1 MAEHIRIGDVAPRVH
16 YAADGAQTV
25 FIYPFPIFRVA
36 DLEVRLDGQVQAGGY
51 TVLGAGA
58 SEGGRIVFAVP
69 PAAGLVLALR
79 RRLVIARTSDFQP
92 NGLLRANTLNDD
104 LDHQVAALQEF
115 RDDLGS
121 TIRINPGEV
130 PAGLTLPDREGRANR
145 VLGFDSL
152 GHVTAFAREEG
163 TLRVP
168 FRGAIPRTISDKLAE
183 ILSARDFGATGDG
196 ITDDGPALQA
206 AMSAAAA
213 AGRVLEIGEG
223 TFRTTMPLSLAG
235 AAAGLTMRGSII
247 YAGGSGAPAL
257 TLGDG
262 AAARNASKL
271 YQGLRVIRE
280 TISDWLNE
288 ADIGILIR
296 NLDASIVEVRQV
308 EGFTIGLRT
317 EGVER
322 GFEDSVLHLG
332 RIVNNRIGL
341 DVRTSTAAAWNNSI
355 RYIGGHFANASA
367 THPTMD
373 RYGVRF
379 SCPPG
384 AYPRHNAHLFV
395 GPAFELQRQGSPG
408 TVSAIPFLLE
418 AGDERGIIARGV
430 RMEQCSPFV
439 ARHAGGANDCIYE
452 VSYVGT
458 YAFTG
463 VAVEYTAAATRAGGT
478 VIPLHQAAAAQG
490 TPRLVAAAEN
500 VRQRAFRQSVDT
512 AGGVGFEQMA
522 VLSGNPSTSPTNL
535 SGFAFAGLTLLTL
548 NADTVGLPTSR
559 ALAFVVDSREC
570 KEFFIAA
577 EGSELRPVVM
587 QFDANENVLDGGSP
601 ALFSNMNAVWAGSPS
616 FFWEGNADLDSLVGG
631 LAINKLQRVTLH
643 PNARYAAIGVRGGSA
658 SAVLKALRLY
668 CAPLYAPALLYGGS
682 RKWGVR
688 EYTTADTGWTI
699 PALAAGAT
707 ATRDVTLPGVRQGDF
722 VQASFAKSLGF
733 QSGGVVFHASV
744 GGTASTDQVRVTAH
758 NVSGGS
764 ITVDAGTLYLRAT
777 KPRI

>member
-1 MAEHIRIGDVAPRVH
+1 
-16 YAADGAQTV
+16 
-25 FIYPFPIFRVA
+25 
-36 DLEVRLDGQVQAGGY
+36 
-51 TVLGAGA
+51 
-58 SEGGRIVFAVP
+58 
-69 PAAGLVLALR
+69 
-79 RRLVIARTSDFQP
+79 
-92 NGLLRANTLNDD
+92 
-104 LDHQVAALQEF
+104 
-115 RDDLGS
+115 
-121 TIRINPGEV
+121 
-130 PAGLTLPDREGRANR
+130 
-145 VLGFDSL
+145 
-152 GHVTAFAREEG
+152 
-163 TLRVP
+163 
-168 FRGAIPRTISDKLAE
+168 
-183 ILSARDFGATGDG
+183 
-196 ITDDGPALQA
+196 
-206 AMSAAAA
+206 
-213 AGRVLEIGEG
+213 
-223 TFRTTMPLSLAG
+223 
-235 AAAGLTMRGSII
+235 
-247 YAGGSGAPAL
+247 
-257 TLGDG
+257 
-262 AAARNASKL
+262 
-271 YQGLRVIRE
+271 
-280 TISDWLNE
+280 
-288 ADIGILIR
+288 
-296 NLDASIVEVRQV
+296 
-308 EGFTIGLRT
+308 
-317 EGVER
+317 
-322 GFEDSVLHLG
+322 
-332 RIVNNRIGL
+332 
-341 DVRTSTAAAWNNSI
+341 
-355 RYIGGHFANASA
+355 
-367 THPTMD
+367 
-373 RYGVRF
+373 
-379 SCPPG
+379 
-384 AYPRHNAHLFV
+384 
-395 GPAFELQRQGSPG
+395 
-408 TVSAIPFLLE
+408 
-418 AGDERGIIARGV
+418 
-430 RMEQCSPFV
+430 MEQCSPFV

-463 VAVEYTAAATRAGGT
+463 VAVDYTATATRAGGT

-658 SAVLKALRLY
+658 SAALKALRLY